1 MMKHD
6 HVQRQARDKHRE
18 NQRHQEDGLFISKGV
33 VLLCFCVLFCCVC
46 VCVAWQVFF
55 KEQDG
60 GHSVVGTWDADTRR
74 VNLGAAGPL
83 PSGTPQRR
91 RQT

>member
-46 VCVAWQVFF
+46 VCVWRGRSSSRSKTEGIRWLVRGMQ
-55 KEQDG
+55 
-60 GHSVVGTWDADTRR
+60 TR
-74 VNLGAAGPL
+74 AA
-83 PSGTPQRR
+83 ST
-91 RQT
+91 

>member
-6 HVQRQARDKHRE
+6 HVQRQARDKPKHEGIRKMVSSLV
-18 NQRHQEDGLFISKGV
+18 RV
-33 VLLCFCVLFCCVC
+33 WFCCAFVFCFVVC